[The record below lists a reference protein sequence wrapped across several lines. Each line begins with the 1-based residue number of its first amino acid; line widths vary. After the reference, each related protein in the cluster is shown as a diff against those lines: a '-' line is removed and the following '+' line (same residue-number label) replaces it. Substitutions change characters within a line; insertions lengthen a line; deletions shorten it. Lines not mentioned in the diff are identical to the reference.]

1 MGVTG
6 AGSDTRVTRE
16 EKQLEADRR
25 RKMRRQPLILLGVLN
40 ALVLAV
46 GTTAALDL
54 RRLQTPGGTA
64 LAWVEAAVF
73 GDCSVYR
80 ELSVPDRGTVER
92 RTGMAV
98 CKDLKAATG
107 TARAQAGQIA
117 LLPGAAGCCRRTR
130 GNGDLGGPR
139 APTRGGS
146 DGAGAFAEGR
156 RPLARR
162 AGCRHLPS
170 RRLRVSSGGT
180 RAGWASCGA

>member
-1 MGVTG
+1 MGLTGAMG

-16 EKQLEADRR
+16 EEQLEADRR

-54 RRLQTPGGTA
+54 RRLQTPSGTA

-80 ELSVPDRGTVER
+80 ELSVPDRGTIER

-117 LLPGAAGCCRRTR
+117 LLPGAAVER
-130 GNGDLGGPR
+130 GATATSAVR
-139 APTRGGS
+139 V
-146 DGAGAFAEGR
+146 R
-156 RPLARR
+156 RPGADRTVQVPLRKVDGRWRVVRDAATCR
-162 AGCRHLPS
+162 AVGC
-170 RRLRVSSGGT
+170 
-180 RAGWASCGA
+180 A

>member
-6 AGSDTRVTRE
+6 GGPDTRVTRE
-16 EKQLEADRR
+16 EEQLEADRR

-54 RRLQTPGGTA
+54 RRLQTPSGTA

-80 ELSVPDRGTVER
+80 QLSVPDRGTVER

-117 LLPGAAGCCRRTR
+117 LLPGAAVERGATATSAVRVRR
-130 GNGDLGGPR
+130 P
-139 APTRGGS
+139 
-146 DGAGAFAEGR
+146 GADRTVQVPFAEGR

-162 AGCRHLPS
+162 AGCRHLPG
-170 RRLRVSSGGT
+170 RRLRVSSGG
-180 RAGWASCGA
+180 RRRRWASCCP

>member
-1 MGVTG
+1 MGL
-6 AGSDTRVTRE
+6 AGTRTDTAGVTRE
-16 EKQLEADRR
+16 EEQLEADRL

-54 RRLQTPGGTA
+54 RRLQTPRGTA

-92 RTGMAV
+92 RTGTEV

-107 TARAQAGQIA
+107 TARAHAGRIA
-117 LLPGAAGCCRRTR
+117 LLPGTA
-130 GNGDLGGPR
+130 LE
-139 APTRGGS
+139 RGGTATS
-146 DGAGAFAEGR
+146 AVGVR
-156 RPLARR
+156 RPEGDRTVTVQVEVQLRKVDGRWRVVRDA
-162 AGCRHLPS
+162 ATCQALGC
-170 RRLRVSSGGT
+170 
-180 RAGWASCGA
+180 A